1 MLIQITNPYSATKH
15 KHRLELPCMYQFTKI
30 NNKQYNIQ
38 RNVKS
43 QRRNYQADNINLLL
57 SDTT

>member
-43 QRRNYQADNINLLL
+43 QRRNYQADNINLL
-57 SDTT
+57 